1 MAPRKIIIIGLGTAG
16 FAAALAAKKT
26 DSKAE
31 LTLIEKRNFDMF
43 SPCGLPFA
51 IEGRL
56 SFYSLLHRFP
66 AEDMGITKLLNHEVT
81 AIDTKSKTVAVM
93 EKGGEAKVISYD
105 SLVIATGAAPLMPF
119 EHKNGVFTVHDID
132 TARAVSEFAVNA
144 RNAVVVG
151 AGPIGLELAWALY
164 KRGLSVLVVELLPSV
179 LPKAL
184 DPDMAKPVES
194 MLAGHMKIITGKPL
208 DWIGGTDSVESV
220 RIAGT
225 EYPADMVLVA
235 SGVRALTGLA
245 GKAGIEPG
253 RWGIRTNVRMET
265 SIKGVFAAG
274 DCTETVSPI
283 SHTPWVSQLSNTAF
297 SQGTVAG
304 TNAAGGYDTFDG
316 SLSTFVTVIGGMEIS
331 ATGFNTYFAE
341 SQGFNAVSGKAKGRS
356 KPEWFPGSEELTVK
370 LTADAKTARI
380 LGAQAVGS
388 GAAARVNVAALAIK
402 NRLSLHELAQAELAY
417 CPAVAE
423 SHDALA
429 RAAEFALRRIKG

>member
-1 MAPRKIIIIGLGTAG
+1 MSQRKIIIIGLGSAG

-26 DSKAE
+26 DPKAA
-31 LTLIEKRNFDMF
+31 LTIIEKRGFDMF

-56 SFYSLLHRFP
+56 SFDSLLHRFP

-81 AIDTKSKTVAVM
+81 SIDTKSKTVSVV
-93 EKGGEAKVISYD
+93 EKSGEAKILPFD

-119 EHKNGVFTVHDID
+119 EKINGVFTVHDID
-132 TARAVSEFAVNA
+132 TAKAVSEFAVNA

-184 DPDMAKPVES
+184 DPDMAKQVES
-194 MLAGHMKIITGKPL
+194 MLGRHMKIITGKPL

-225 EYPADMVLVA
+225 EYPADMVIVA
-235 SGVRALTGLA
+235 SGVRAGKELA
-245 GKAGIEPG
+245 GNAGIEVG

-265 SIKGVFAAG
+265 NVKDVFAAG

-283 SHTPWVSQLSNTAF
+283 SHMPWVSQLSNTAF
-297 SQGTVAG
+297 SQGTAAG

-316 SLSTFVTVIGGMEIS
+316 SVSTFVTVVGGMEVA
-331 ATGFNTYFAE
+331 ATGFNTNFAE
-341 SQGFNAVSGKAKGRS
+341 SYGFNTVSGKAKGRS
-356 KPEWFPGSEELTVK
+356 KPDWFPGSEELTVK
-370 LTADAKTARI
+370 LIADAKTTRLI
-380 LGAQAVGS
+380 GAQAVGS

-402 NRLSLHELAQAELAY
+402 NRLSLHELAHAELAY

-423 SHDALA
+423 SHDALT
-429 RAAEFALRRIKG
+429 RAAEFALRRIKD